1 MIRIQVQQRLA
12 VDLLLLHRPRIHA
25 RTISKIQAQS
35 FHKRAN
41 IFNFDVDKCG
51 MLRVRGLFPPPLR
64 TTLEEGKDANLVLH
78 KFIACPMVSLLA
90 AISTATLTITVVTG
104 LATAAST
111 GLGRGLA

>member
-1 MIRIQVQQRLA
+1 M
-12 VDLLLLHRPRIHA
+12 
-25 RTISKIQAQS
+25 ISKIQAQT

-51 MLRVRGLFPPPLR
+51 MLRVRGLLPPPLR
-64 TTLEEGKDANLVLH
+64 KTLEEGKDATLVLH

-90 AISTATLTITVVTG
+90 AIATATLTITVVTG